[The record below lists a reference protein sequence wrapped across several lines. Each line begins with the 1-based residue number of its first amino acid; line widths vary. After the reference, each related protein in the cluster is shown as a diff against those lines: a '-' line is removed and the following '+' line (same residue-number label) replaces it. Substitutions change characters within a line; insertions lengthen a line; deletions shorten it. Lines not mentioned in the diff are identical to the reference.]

1 MPSIILSDTSASVS
15 ELKKKIRWQLSV
27 PERGILLPFLT
38 GISQHSTVSL
48 LSSMKE
54 CLMPWMTKS
63 W

>member
-15 ELKKKIRWQLSV
+15 ELKKIRWQLSV

-48 LSSMKE
+48 AL
-54 CLMPWMTKS
+54 
-63 W
+63 